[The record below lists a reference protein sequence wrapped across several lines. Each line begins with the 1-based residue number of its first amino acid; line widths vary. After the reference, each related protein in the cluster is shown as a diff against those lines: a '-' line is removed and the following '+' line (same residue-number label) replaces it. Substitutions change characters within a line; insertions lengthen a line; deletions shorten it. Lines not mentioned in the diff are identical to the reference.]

1 MKNKTLQKYLVIML
15 AGIALNLGLYW
26 IAHVFHLPAWLDT
39 TGTAYAAVT
48 LEPAAGLVIAYIT
61 NLFESNAVYA
71 SNSIIYYAVA
81 ALCALIF
88 GLMLRKNGKISWKR
102 LPIAAVIYIIASA
115 FLSAA
120 ISIWRT
126 GVPDSGWELRFFE
139 AARSNGIP
147 IYFSM
152 VFAAGVLKT
161 ADTAVMCALLPILFK
176 LTPKHYRNEYY
187 KESLTWKSP
196 FKEK

>member
-81 ALCALIF
+81 ALCALLF
-88 GLMLRKNGKISWKR
+88 GLMLRRNGKISWKR
-102 LPIAAVIYIIASA
+102 LPIAAVTYIIASA

-139 AARSNGIP
+139 AARANNIP
-147 IYFSM
+147 VYLSM

-161 ADTAVMCALLPILFK
+161 ADTAVMCVLLPLLCKI
-176 LTPKHYRNEYY
+176 TPKNYKNEYY
-187 KESLTWKSP
+187 KEKLTWKSP
-196 FKEK
+196 FKVK

>member
-1 MKNKTLQKYLVIML
+1 MKNKTLRKYIVIML

-39 TGTAYAAVT
+39 TGTAFAAVT
-48 LEPAAGLVIAYIT
+48 LEPAAGLIRGYIT

-71 SNSIIYYAVA
+71 SNSIVYYAIA
-81 ALCALIF
+81 ALCALLF
-88 GLMLRKNGKISWKR
+88 GLILRKNGKISWKR
-102 LPIAAVIYIIASA
+102 LPIAAVTYMIASA

-139 AARSNGIP
+139 MARSNNISV
-147 IYFSM
+147 YLSM

-161 ADTAVMCALLPILFK
+161 ADTAVMCALVPLLYK
-176 LTPKHYRNEYY
+176 LTPDDFKNEYY
-187 KESLTWKSP
+187 KEKLTLRSP
-196 FKEK
+196 FKAN

>member
-1 MKNKTLQKYLVIML
+1 ML

-81 ALCALIF
+81 ALCALLF
-88 GLMLRKNGKISWKR
+88 GLMLRRNGKISWKR
-102 LPIAAVIYIIASA
+102 LPIAAVTYIIASA

-139 AARSNGIP
+139 AARANNIP
-147 IYFSM
+147 VYLSM

-161 ADTAVMCALLPILFK
+161 ADTAVMCVLLPLLCKI
-176 LTPKHYRNEYY
+176 TPKNYKNEYY
-187 KESLTWKSP
+187 KEKLTWKSP
-196 FKEK
+196 FKVK